1 MRTAEPL
8 SDTRAAAC
16 SMQKSLLVLSSVQT
30 AALHLEQHC
39 YIHPLFEN
47 ACLWCPQNLTACP
60 SDKDLLRWEKVQ
72 TELL

>member
-1 MRTAEPL
+1 MEWSYTACCWRCP
-8 SDTRAAAC
+8 
-16 SMQKSLLVLSSVQT
+16 V
-30 AALHLEQHC
+30 
-39 YIHPLFEN
+39 FEN